1 MDLSFNDDQKQLQD
15 ALAKYIE
22 RDYGFERRRACQ
34 GTAEGFSRE
43 VWAQFA
49 EMGLLSLPFA
59 EADGGLG
66 GGAAEMLVV
75 MTAIGNGLMVEP
87 YLATV
92 VLAGG
97 AIARAGSSAQKA
109 ELLGGIAEGKLIA
122 AAAFEEP
129 GARFNLAHVAT
140 TAKKA
145 GAEYVLSGSK
155 GVVLHGG
162 QADWLVVSARTSG
175 HVADEKGISLFV
187 VDRKAR
193 GVSVRD
199 YRTIDGLRAAD
210 ITFDGVRVPAGALL
224 GRKENEQENLEGAA
238 FEVIDAVAD
247 AGVAALC
254 AEAVGVMESLNRQTL
269 EYIKGRQQ
277 FGVPIG
283 SFQVLQHRAVDMFIH
298 AEQSKSM
305 AYLAAINAPVVCH
318 SVGEA
323 ASIKERRRSVSAAK
337 VHIGNSGRV
346 VAQDA
351 IQMHGGMGMTNELAA
366 AHYAKRLT
374 MIDFVLGDSAHHLSR
389 FEAA

>member
-22 RDYGFERRRACQ
+22 RDYGFERRRAYQ
-34 GTAEGFSRE
+34 GAAEGFSRE

-49 EMGLLSLPFA
+49 DMGLLSLPFSA
-59 EADGGLG
+59 SDGGLG

-75 MTAIGNGLMVEP
+75 MTAIGNALMVEP

-97 AIARAGSSAQKA
+97 AIARAGSSAQKT
-109 ELLGGIAEGKLIA
+109 ELLGGIAGGKLIA
-122 AAAFEEP
+122 SAAFEEP

-140 TAKKA
+140 TARKA
-145 GAEYVLSGSK
+145 GAEYLLSGSK
-155 GVVLHGG
+155 AVVLHGG
-162 QADWLVVSARTSG
+162 QADRLVVSARTSG
-175 HVADEKGISLFV
+175 KVADEKGISLFV

-210 ITFDGVRVPAGALL
+210 ITFDGVRVPADALL
-224 GRKENEQENLEGAA
+224 ANTENAEGAA
-238 FEVIDAVAD
+238 FDSIDAVAD

-283 SFQVLQHRAVDMFIH
+283 SFQVLQHRAVDMFMH
-298 AEQSKSM
+298 AEQCKSM
-305 AYLAAINAPVVCH
+305 AYLAAIKAPVVGH

-323 ASIKERRRSVSAAK
+323 ASIKERRRAVSAAK

-366 AHYAKRLT
+366 SHYAKRLT

-389 FEAA
+389 FEAAA

>member
-22 RDYGFERRRACQ
+22 RDYGFERRRAYQ
-34 GTAEGFSRE
+34 SAAEGFSRE

-49 EMGLLSLPFA
+49 EMGLLCLPFA

-75 MTAIGNGLMVEP
+75 MTAIVNGLMVEP

-97 AIARAGSSAQKA
+97 AIARAGGSAQRA

-122 AAAFEEP
+122 AVAFEEP

-140 TAKKA
+140 TARKV

-155 GVVLHGG
+155 AVVLHGG
-162 QADWLVVSARTSG
+162 QADRLVVSARTSG

-187 VDRKAR
+187 VDRKAL

-210 ITFDGVRVPAGALL
+210 ITFDGVCVPAGALL
-224 GRKENEQENLEGAA
+224 GAEGTA
-238 FEVIDAVAD
+238 FDTIDAVAD

-283 SFQVLQHRAVDMFIH
+283 SFQVLQHRAVDMFMH
-298 AEQSKSM
+298 AEQCKSM
-305 AYLAAINAPVVCH
+305 AYLAAIKAPVVGH

-323 ASIKERRRSVSAAK
+323 ASIKERRRAVSAAK

-366 AHYAKRLT
+366 SHYAKRLT

-389 FEAA
+389 FEAAA

>member
-22 RDYGFERRRACQ
+22 RDYGFERRRAYQ
-34 GTAEGFSRE
+34 SAAEGFSRE

-49 EMGLLSLPFA
+49 EMGLLCLPFA

-75 MTAIGNGLMVEP
+75 MTAIGDALMVEP

-97 AIARAGSSAQKA
+97 AIARAGSSAQKT
-109 ELLGGIAEGKLIA
+109 ELLGGIAGGKLIA
-122 AAAFEEP
+122 SAAFEEP

-140 TAKKA
+140 TARKA
-145 GAEYVLSGSK
+145 GAEYLLSGSK
-155 GVVLHGG
+155 AVVLHGG
-162 QADWLVVSARTSG
+162 QADRLVVSARTSG
-175 HVADEKGISLFV
+175 KVADEKGISLFV

-210 ITFDGVRVPAGALL
+210 ITFDGVRVPADALL
-224 GRKENEQENLEGAA
+224 ANTENAEGAA
-238 FEVIDAVAD
+238 FDSIDAVAD

-283 SFQVLQHRAVDMFIH
+283 SFQVLQHRAVDMFMH
-298 AEQSKSM
+298 AEQCKSM
-305 AYLAAINAPVVCH
+305 AYLAAIKAPVVGH

-323 ASIKERRRSVSAAK
+323 ASIKERRRAVSAAK

-366 AHYAKRLT
+366 SHYAKRLT

-389 FEAA
+389 FEAAA

>member
-22 RDYGFERRRACQ
+22 RDYGFERRRAYQ

-59 EADGGLG
+59 ESDGGLG

-75 MTAIGNGLMVEP
+75 MTAIGNALMVEP

-97 AIARAGSSAQKA
+97 AIARAGSGAQKA

-155 GVVLHGG
+155 AVVLHGG
-162 QADWLVVSARTSG
+162 QADRLVVSARTSG
-175 HVADEKGISLFV
+175 NVADEKGISLFV

-210 ITFDGVRVPAGALL
+210 ISLDGVHVPAGALL
-224 GRKENEQENLEGAA
+224 GAEGAA

-305 AYLAAINAPVVCH
+305 AYLAAIKAPVVENSAGP

-323 ASIKERRRSVSAAK
+323 ASVKERRRSVSAAK